1 MKNIE
6 LTDVDIIAEA
16 YEEMYSS
23 NDNDIQNLVQ
33 QIVDCFDADKNRE
46 AFDNLC
52 DLAFDA
58 ATYYGHQWFENVP
71 YNFENAFDLDTFKEL
86 VNCLKYSECLSDDVI
101 EKLND
106 EQVIEKLHEDKL
118 IRDLF
123 ESVYQQLRDKYE
135 IADEYDDEYDDMIRA
150 AAYDYYHRR

>member
-1 MKNIE
+1 MENIE
-6 LTDVDIIAEA
+6 LTDVDIITEA

-52 DLAFDA
+52 DLAADA
-58 ATYYGHQWFENVP
+58 AVDYGHHWFENVP

-86 VNCLKYSECLSDDVI
+86 VNCLKDSECLSDDI
-101 EKLND
+101 FKKLD
-106 EQVIEKLHEDKL
+106 DKQVLEKLHTDKL

-123 ESVYQQLRDKYE
+123 ESVYQQLRAKYD